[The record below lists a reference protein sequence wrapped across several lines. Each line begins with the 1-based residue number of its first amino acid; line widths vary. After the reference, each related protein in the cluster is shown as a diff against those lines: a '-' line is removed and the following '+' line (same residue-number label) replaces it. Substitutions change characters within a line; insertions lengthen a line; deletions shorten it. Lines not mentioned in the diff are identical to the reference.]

1 MSPRKR
7 TRGGGGRSR
16 LGRGGR
22 ASRATSPGARS
33 GGRGLA
39 SAVAPL
45 ASVLSDVD
53 PKELDSFERM
63 LLGARRIFVTG
74 LGRTGLMARGFAMR
88 LMHLG
93 RRVYHVGDVI
103 TPAIRRGDVLV
114 ICSRTGRSP
123 VLRYYVDI
131 ARKADA
137 RVAVVTGV
145 RGSPVGK
152 RADVVVVIPSERG
165 PIRTHPRLGPLALPL
180 GSLYEQALLLVTD
193 AVIAHLMTALGL
205 SADDLRRIH
214 TTFE

>member
-1 MSPRKR
+1 MRRGRPRLR
-7 TRGGGGRSR
+7 AGSAARGGGKN
-16 LGRGGR
+16 GRGI
-22 ASRATSPGARS
+22 
-33 GGRGLA
+33 A
-39 SAVAPL
+39 SALAPL
-45 ASVLSDVD
+45 AAVLADVD

-123 VLRYYVDI
+123 VLRYYIDI

-145 RGSPVGK
+145 RASPVAK
-152 RADVVVVIPSERG
+152 RADVVVFLASEQLGRRG
-165 PIRTHPRLGPLALPL
+165 RPRLAENGLPL

-193 AVIAHLMTALGL
+193 AVIAHLMSALGL